1 MQLKQKPKQK
11 PIIFGTETETETK
24 TTNFYETEIFFVTK
38 TEKLEAENCS
48 KPNQK
53 TKSTKKI
60 GFRTLLLGSDFYRKY
75 TVFSVPVKLNDFLK
89 GSKANSKS
97 GLCQIPV
104 IPNFFLV
111 TTKVE
116 NRFNSMLFCS
126 KRGFERLKIN

>member
-1 MQLKQKPKQK
+1 MKNNQNVTDTKKKPKLK
-11 PIIFGTETETETK
+11 KKTTVETETETETDNFWNRNRTE

-104 IPNFFLV
+104 YRIFF
-111 TTKVE
+111 
-116 NRFNSMLFCS
+116 
-126 KRGFERLKIN
+126 